1 METDED
7 VSMSLA
13 YKASVRLYWL
23 AKRTAAPNREFNVE
37 SQRQSVQD
45 QYCDCLRIL
54 AMYSRTHEDPI
65 VVYSI
70 WGGRKRLGLKFQGR
84 NVTIGVMKAGDI
96 ERGVTHEV
104 KNPFE
109 LRKYLENTM
118 GFTLGNL
125 NEEIFDKAYER
136 LKKIE
141 YEKKIIIDHEET
153 KQW

>member
-1 METDED
+1 
-7 VSMSLA
+7 MSLA

-23 AKRTAAPNREFNVE
+23 AKKTAEPNREFNVE

-45 QYCDCLRIL
+45 NYCECLRIL
-54 AMYSRTHEDPI
+54 AMYSRTHEAPI
-65 VVYSI
+65 VAYSI
-70 WGGRKRLGLKFQGR
+70 WGGRKRLALKFHGT
-84 NVTIGVMKAGDI
+84 NVTIGAIRAGDI
-96 ERGVTHEV
+96 ERGVTREI

-118 GFTLGNL
+118 GFTLANL
-125 NEEIFDKAYER
+125 NETIFDKAYEQ

-141 YEKKIIIDHEET
+141 YQKKIVVDRDET